1 MKTAEDYIRQIND
14 RIMPHPHRLSRKQRE
29 VVKYLIGEIQKEAYN
44 HAIEDVLE
52 NVVIKSVPSL
62 DVSIGIVP
70 KVHILKLKK

>member
-44 HAIEDVLE
+44 QALEDVAKRQAQNIFE
-52 NVVIKSVPSL
+52 RRIKECL
-62 DVSIGIVP
+62 N
-70 KVHILKLKK
+70 L